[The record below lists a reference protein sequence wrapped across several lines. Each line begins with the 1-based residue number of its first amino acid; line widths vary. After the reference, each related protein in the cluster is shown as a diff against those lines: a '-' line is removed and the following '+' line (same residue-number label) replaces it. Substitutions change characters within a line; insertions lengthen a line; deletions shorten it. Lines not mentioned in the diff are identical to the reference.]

1 MKEVTKDLI
10 NNFNIN
16 ELGYDFMG
24 YEKQYKDML
33 SFHHLLIPNRY
44 GGPYAYWNGVILYT
58 IPHKYLH
65 LIECKDYNTFCYIT
79 SEMQDMKVK
88 GYLDTYNLK
97 LIGELLSEFEYKFDG
112 KLTSKGKK
120 LIKPEFKNRLYK

>member
-1 MKEVTKDLI
+1 
-10 NNFNIN
+10 
-16 ELGYDFMG
+16 
-24 YEKQYKDML
+24 
-33 SFHHLLIPNRY
+33 
-44 GGPYAYWNGVILYT
+44 
-58 IPHKYLH
+58 
-65 LIECKDYNTFCYIT
+65 
-79 SEMQDMKVK
+79 MKVK